1 MKFPLVHFFTLAL
14 LAGMLSSRAEET
26 GAMLTRIEKER
37 SSLTEAL
44 AKDPKS
50 VPLLS
55 ERGDANLFT
64 ARFSEA
70 VADYEKMIALDP
82 SQDNPHWRLG
92 IAYYLTGA
100 FAKAA
105 RQFEKYQQHESGDRE
120 NGIWH
125 FMSVAREKN
134 IENARKEM
142 IAFTRFD
149 REPFPALYDL
159 FAGKTTTD
167 AFFAD
172 LKTRG
177 LSEKGNVMFFANYY
191 AGIHEDLQGRK
202 PRALEL
208 LREAVKVGAENPR
221 AGGPGYM
228 WQVCR
233 LQCDLLANVK

>member
-1 MKFPLVHFFTLAL
+1 M
-14 LAGMLSSRAEET
+14 LAGFEKDRTSLS
-26 GAMLTRIEKER
+26 
-37 SSLTEAL
+37 EAL

-50 VPLLS
+50 VQILS
-55 ERGDANLFT
+55 QRGDVNLFT
-64 ARFSEA
+64 TRFREA

-92 IAYYLTGA
+92 IAYYLTGD

-105 RQFEKYQQHESGDRE
+105 RQFEKYQQYESGDRE

-125 FMSVAREKN
+125 FMSVAHAKN
-134 IENARKEM
+134 IEAARSEM
-142 IAFTRFD
+142 IPFTKFD

-177 LSEKGNVMFFANYY
+177 LTEKSGVMFFANYY
-191 AGIHEDLQGRK
+191 AGVYEDLQGNK
-202 PRALEL
+202 PRATAL
-208 LREAVKVGAENPR
+208 LREAVKTGASSTR
-221 AGGPGYM
+221 SGGPGYM
-228 WQVCR
+228 WQVSR
-233 LQCDLLANVK
+233 LQSDILSGGK